1 MKAEAILEKVA
12 KRVSSVTGRIS
23 GDDLRA
29 RCARGGV
36 TLSFGVGLERGLQL
50 VRYIILTRLLAPDE
64 FGLMAIVFSAML
76 IFETA
81 FEVGVR
87 YSVIQNK
94 RGGEPEY
101 LNVAWWFQVVRGL
114 ALFTVAYLAAPMVG
128 GFYGK
133 AELSALLRVALIVL
147 IFKSLM
153 SPGVYVLEKRIK
165 FSKVV
170 VLTQGS
176 SLFGTFLTIGLVFFL
191 RNVWALIMG
200 FVGEAF
206 LRCLLSFIL
215 CPFRPRL
222 HIDRSCLGEIMRFAR
237 GMFGLS
243 VLAMVAFE
251 IDILVLGKVVSMAL
265 VGIYLMAK
273 RLAQTP
279 KEVYVRIL
287 GPILLSA
294 FSERQDDKR
303 YLRGSVLK
311 MTKATA
317 LFGMPLAGFCF
328 VCAGAILSVVF
339 GGQYAGAAV
348 PFGLLSICTLVRIQG
363 ITLASVYL
371 ALGRPHLHRGFVA
384 LRAIILVCLI
394 YPAIIFWGPIGAAS
408 IVLFAEIVSLFF
420 QAFWMQ
426 KRTGLELSEYLFAWL
441 PGLGLAQI
449 VVVPNLTLKF
459 FGPISV
465 MTDLVT
471 GVLLCLVSC
480 GLGVLLLKGGLRK
493 LGSAR
498 TKLGEVQRDFEVRAK
513 YA

>member
-29 RCARGGV
+29 RCALGGV

-64 FGLMAIVFSAML
+64 FGLMAIVLSTML

-87 YSVIQNK
+87 HSVIQNK

-133 AELSALLRVALIVL
+133 AELSLLLRVALIVL

-170 VLTQGS
+170 FLTQGS
-176 SLFGTFLTIGLVFFL
+176 GLFGTFLTIGLVFFL
-191 RNVWALIMG
+191 RNVWALIIG

-243 VLAMVAFE
+243 ILAMVAFE

-265 VGIYLMAK
+265 LGFYLMAK

-279 KEVYVRIL
+279 KEMYVRIF

-328 VCAGAILSVVF
+328 VCAGAILLVVF

-363 ITLASVYL
+363 ITLASIYL

-394 YPAIIFWGPIGAAS
+394 YPAIVFWGPIGAAS

-426 KRTGLELSEYLFAWL
+426 KRTGLKLSGYLFAWL

-449 VVVPNLTLKF
+449 VVVPVLVLKF
-459 FGPISV
+459 LGPVSIFF
-465 MTDLVT
+465 DLVA
-471 GVLLCLVSC
+471 GGGLCLLSC
-480 GLGVLLLKGGLRK
+480 AIGLFILKGGVK
-493 LGSAR
+493 
-498 TKLGEVQRDFEVRAK
+498 KVEPVVEVLSEVKGDFEVRAK